1 MTPERRLLAEL
12 RRLRQEKVGLRQGVV
27 SSVSPFKVKL
37 GGSDVE
43 LLAFGMDGVSF
54 SVGERVSVLV
64 SGMGDLLVLGR
75 NSSVP
80 AEAGAGVYSA
90 GAGLDLTGT
99 VFSAEFGS
107 GAGKVTEGNDSRLSD
122 ARTPSAHAASHK
134 SGGSDELKLNDLAV
148 PSANVAMNT
157 KKLTGLTWGTTAGD
171 SAEYSQMIYGDVAAQ
186 MGFNLKSSVYAASI
200 RALPAFSRSGNVLTA
215 SANGLLARSF
225 GSLKFSWTA
234 GADAISQAYDVARDS
249 IGSLFVVDYGNNVV
263 RKYNSSGV
271 YQGNVGTGLG
281 NGNGQFTN
289 PRGVALDSS
298 DNLYVIDRN
307 RVQKFN
313 SSGTVQTG
321 SGWPITFSEIVEFVP
336 GLWSGEGL
344 GVHVDSG
351 GNIYATLRYETYGP
365 TEYFDIARKYNS
377 SGVQQWEIGADRGSG
392 NGKFNLPVGIAT
404 NSVGDVFVVDS
415 GNHRLQRFN
424 SSGVFQGA
432 AGSQGTGPGEFKAP
446 QGIFI
451 DTGTDEMYVADHFNN
466 RVQKLDGVADYI
478 DSYGL
483 LGTGN
488 GEMLGPRGVAVNTST
503 GDLFVADSYNNR
515 LQKFDAFTLTA
526 GQSVLVRHQTTT
538 WVENNIYT
546 VTNPGGP
553 STPWVLTLRE
563 DADTGFLKKQS
574 LVFAQ
579 VEGATQN
586 RVFVLTFPVAD
597 DPVIWTN
604 GLEWGR
610 FEPGGPPSLHASNHQ
625 PGATDPIPT
634 ASASTITGS
643 NSEGSALTFAR
654 ADHNHEVNLPGCRV
668 YSSSNVSISNGGS
681 GSVITFNQERYDPFA
696 MHSTSSNTS
705 QVTAPQAGVYLITG
719 NIRTASNTTGVRE
732 LSIRLNGS
740 TTIALN
746 GLNANATDGGLS
758 MMQVTTTYKLAAN
771 DYVELHFWQNSGGSL
786 NVEPHGNYSPEFSV
800 QYLSAG

>member
-1 MTPERRLLAEL
+1 MRQAVVTDNDPLTIRLA
-12 RRLRQEKVGLRQGVV
+12 
-27 SSVSPFKVKL
+27 
-37 GGSDVE
+37 GSDVE
-43 LLAFGMDGVSF
+43 V
-54 SVGERVSVLV
+54 RVNGINGLGYDVNDVVTVLV
-64 SGMGDLLVLGR
+64 KESDMLAIGTSTDSPGGMVVYAAGD
-75 NSSVP
+75 
-80 AEAGAGVYSA
+80 
-90 GAGLDLTGT
+90 GLDLSSGI
-99 VFSAEFGS
+99 FSLDLKPSGGLKIEATELAADFGITSGKVVEGSTFAAHASRHKAS
-107 GAGKVTEGNDSRLSD
+107 GA
-122 ARTPSAHAASHK
+122 
-134 SGGSDELKLNDLAV
+134 DEIKLNELGAPSGNV
-148 PSANVAMNT
+148 PMNT
-157 KKLTGLTWGTTAGD
+157 KKLTGLTPGTTAGD

-298 DNLYVIDRN
+298 DNLYVIDRT

-313 SSGTVQTG
+313 SSGVVQTG
-321 SGWPITFSEIVEFVP
+321 SGWPITLDGGI
-336 GLWSGEGL
+336 GLTVGDHG
-344 GVHVDSG
+344 GKGIHVDSS
-351 GNIYATLRYETYGP
+351 GNVFVSWTNWVFSFVPEEHRVA
-365 TEYFDIARKYNS
+365 KYNS
-377 SGVQQWEIGADRGSG
+377 SGVFQWEIGGDKGSG
-392 NGKFNLPVGIAT
+392 NGEFNVPVGIAT

-424 SSGVFQGA
+424 SSGVFQAA
-432 AGSQGTGPGEFKAP
+432 AGSQGTGPCEFKAP

-563 DADTGFLKKQS
+563 DADTGFLKRQS
-574 LVFAQ
+574 LVLAQ

-597 DPVIWTN
+597 DPVIWTH